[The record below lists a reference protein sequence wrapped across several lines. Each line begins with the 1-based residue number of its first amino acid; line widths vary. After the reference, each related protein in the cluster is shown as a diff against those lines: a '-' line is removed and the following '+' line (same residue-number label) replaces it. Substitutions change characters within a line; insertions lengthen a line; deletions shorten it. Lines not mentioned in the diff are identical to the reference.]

1 MYKKVILKLSGEA
14 LQDESTHL
22 ILDAKKLDA
31 IGLLIKKFVDKGISV
46 GIVTGAGNIFR
57 GRIASD
63 AGIKVEDGDYMG
75 MTGTIINCKAIS
87 SILDKLGIKNV
98 LFSALELENVARKYE
113 PSAVNDFMNKGYVCL
128 FAGGIG
134 KPGYT
139 TDTTAATRA
148 IEVNADAIL
157 FGKNGTDGV
166 YTSDPNKDKDAKFI
180 KTITYSKVIEM
191 GLKVMDTSAAILLK
205 DTTITTRV
213 FSMDDIENFY
223 NVAIGSD
230 IGTTIEE

>member
-14 LQDESTHL
+14 LQDEITHL

-31 IGLLIKKFVDKGISV
+31 IGLLIKKLVDNGIKV

-57 GRIASD
+57 GRIASE

-87 SILDKLGIKNV
+87 SILDKLGIKNM
-98 LFSALELENVARKYE
+98 LFSALELENVAKKYDPIE
-113 PSAVNDFMNKGYVCL
+113 ANRFMDEGYVCL

-148 IEVNADAIL
+148 IEVKADAIL

-180 KTITYSKVIEM
+180 KSITYSKVIDM

-205 DTTITTRV
+205 ETTITTRV
-213 FSMDDIENFY
+213 FSMDNIENFY
-223 NVAIGSD
+223 NVAAGSD

>member
-14 LQDESTHL
+14 LQDDSTHL

-31 IGLLIKKFVDKGISV
+31 IGLLIKKFVDNGIAV

-57 GRIASD
+57 GRIASE

-87 SILDKLGIKNV
+87 SILDKFGIKNV
-98 LFSALELENVARKYE
+98 LFSALELENVARKYTSE
-113 PSAVNDFMNKGYVCL
+113 EANKFMDQGYVCL

-148 IEVNADAIL
+148 IEVHADAIL

-180 KTITYSKVIEM
+180 KSITYSKVIEM

-223 NVAIGSD
+223 NVAAGSD